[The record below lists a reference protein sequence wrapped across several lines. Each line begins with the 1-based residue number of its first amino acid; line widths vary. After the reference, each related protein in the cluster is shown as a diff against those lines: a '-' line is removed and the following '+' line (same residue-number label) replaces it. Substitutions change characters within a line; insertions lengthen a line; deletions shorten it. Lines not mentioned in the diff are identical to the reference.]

1 MSSNNIKIMVVTHKE
16 APMPENKELYVPT
29 LVGPNKDMLKYE
41 TFFRDDQGEDNI
53 TEKNPNFCELTALY
67 WAWKNLDA
75 DFIGLVHYRRLLMNP
90 NDHSVAIDQTQL
102 DQMINQGVEV
112 ILPVKRNYYIET
124 TWSHYEHNHNINDLI
139 EVKNILGEQYPEY
152 LESFDKVMG
161 RKKSHR
167 FNMLIMK
174 KNRFDAYSKWLFDIL
189 FELEKRVDI
198 SDYDAY
204 QARIFGFIS
213 ERLLDV
219 WLEANEVVY
228 EEVPFKFTEK
238 QNWVMKGSKFI
249 GNKINARGVKNGS
262 IKKRIPKPI
271 YGFAKNIYSSYKIKK
286 FYNYDLKRFKSGYIA
301 QYKNASEEQ
310 LEAYLTF
317 LAILLKKD

>member
-1 MSSNNIKIMVVTHKE
+1 MVVTHKE

-90 NDHSVAIDQTQL
+90 NDHSVAIDQAQL

-238 QNWVMKGSKFI
+238 QNWVKKGTKFI
-249 GNKINARGVKNGS
+249 
-262 IKKRIPKPI
+262 
-271 YGFAKNIYSSYKIKK
+271 
-286 FYNYDLKRFKSGYIA
+286 
-301 QYKNASEEQ
+301 
-310 LEAYLTF
+310 
-317 LAILLKKD
+317 LKKVGGIHNAEVKESGQK